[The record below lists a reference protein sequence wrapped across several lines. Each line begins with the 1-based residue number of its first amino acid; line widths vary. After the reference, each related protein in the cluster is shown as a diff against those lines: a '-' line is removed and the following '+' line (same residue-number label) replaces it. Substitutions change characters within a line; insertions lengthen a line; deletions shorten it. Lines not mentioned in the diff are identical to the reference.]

1 MEPGFLSRHPLNQL
15 LDPIKDWLIREPGG
29 QKTMLDLPVDF
40 DARVTPR
47 PLGED
52 AAGIGRSLRG
62 TLVLQCPRLKDI
74 ALLCPVSNQPN
85 DTASFLMKAETSF

>member
-47 PLGED
+47 GGCGGHWEKSPGNFGVAMPQIERHCV
-52 AAGIGRSLRG
+52 AMSGIEP
-62 TLVLQCPRLKDI
+62 TQ
-74 ALLCPVSNQPN
+74 
-85 DTASFLMKAETSF
+85 